1 MNDQALPQERDL
13 PAGHHAARRA
23 HLMRSITAPAPTRAV
38 RRRIVIGG
46 LATAGLAAGLA
57 AALVIAPT
65 TKVGS
70 NQPIALA
77 GAAQVFTRAARTAA
91 AQPDL
96 KPRPDQFLYAESRVR
111 QAAMPGQ
118 PGWSATRRAWLSADG
133 RHAGLLEADA
143 SPGGRRTWLCDGPQG
158 SKAEIAAKKKG
169 VRPTVDL
176 AHPPVDCTDPPAYKK
191 NLPTDPASALKWLYR
206 NSQGGNPPDV
216 QAFMTVGDTIRESYV
231 SPRALSALFTAAAKI
246 PGVTVGNA
254 VDSAGRKGLAV
265 GQTWQ
270 NLRSELIFDAKTYRL
285 LGERQV
291 VRHDGSFRP
300 SGGKSRPPVAE
311 PTLKEGLVLY
321 TSATIRTAVVDKPG
335 QVPAR

>member
-1 MNDQALPQERDL
+1 MNDQALPQERDM
-13 PAGHHAARRA
+13 PAAQHAARRA
-23 HLMRSITAPAPTRAV
+23 HLMRSIAAPPPAKTT
-38 RRRIVIGG
+38 RRRILIGG
-46 LATAGLAAGLA
+46 LATAGLATGLA
-57 AALVIAPT
+57 AALIMAPT
-65 TKVGS
+65 TKVGTD
-70 NQPIALA
+70 QPIALA
-77 GAAQVFTRAARTAA
+77 GAAQVFSRAAKTAA

-96 KPRPDQFLYAESRVR
+96 KPRPDQFIYAESRVR

-143 SPGGRRTWLCDGPQG
+143 SPGGRRTWLCDGQHG
-158 SKAEIAAKKKG
+158 SKAEMAAKKKG
-169 VRPTVDL
+169 VLPTVDL
-176 AHPPVDCTDPPAYKK
+176 AHPPVDCTDPPAYRK

-216 QAFMTVGDTIRESYV
+216 QAFATVGDTLRESYV
-231 SPRALSALFTAAAKI
+231 SPRALSAIFTAAAKI

-254 VDSAGRKGLAV
+254 VDSVGRQGVAV

-270 NLRSELIFDAKTYRL
+270 NLRSELIFDPKTFRL
-285 LGERQV
+285 LGERTV

-311 PTLKEGLVLY
+311 PTLKEGTVLY

-335 QVPAR
+335 ELPAR